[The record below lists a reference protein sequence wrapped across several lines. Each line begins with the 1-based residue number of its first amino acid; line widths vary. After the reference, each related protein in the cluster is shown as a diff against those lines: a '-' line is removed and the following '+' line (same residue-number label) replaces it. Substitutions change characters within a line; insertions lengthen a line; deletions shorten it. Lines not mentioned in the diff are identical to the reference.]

1 MTTVPQYDTLNI
13 EEELARLAKLRRD
26 DEKTSIES
34 QKLIQDIE
42 LTTLQIQDIK
52 LATPRVFYLGAF
64 TAAAL
69 IGATAVIAKVFFP

>member
-1 MTTVPQYDTLNI
+1 MTTVPQYDTLNMD
-13 EEELARLAKLRRD
+13 EQLARIAKMRRD
-26 DEKTSIES
+26 SEETSVEIR
-34 QKLIQDIE
+34 KLLLD
-42 LTTLQIQDIK
+42 TK